1 MKKFSILLVVI
12 MCALLELRAQ
22 QMPLYTQYMMN
33 EFLLNPGSGGKN
45 DFFEAKSNNRYQWKG
60 ITDAPRTYI
69 LSVDGPLKSR
79 KVGVGGYLFTDIT
92 GPTRRTG
99 IYGSYTYHLKINEQI
114 ELGMGLSA
122 GLLQFTVDGS
132 KINLHDDADVA
143 LDGSL
148 QSVLLPDF
156 GFGLNLY
163 SKQFNIGFSAPQLVQ
178 NKLNLYSST
187 SSIGSKLED
196 HYFING
202 AYRYRPN
209 NDFTIE
215 PSVLVKVLKPVPTQ
229 IDAGLKVSYRDL
241 IWLGGAYRSLDAY
254 SAMIGLCIKKHI
266 TFAYAHDFTFSNLKN
281 YSSGTHEIL
290 VGLKFIKSTEAKVPS
305 IE

>member
-1 MKKFSILLVVI
+1 MKKISTLFIFMYV
-12 MCALLELRAQ
+12 ALNAIAQ
-22 QMPLYTQYMMN
+22 QVPLYTQYMLN
-33 EFLLNPGSGGKN
+33 EFIINPAAGGKYE
-45 DFFEAKSNNRYQWKG
+45 FFEAKSNNRYQWKG

-69 LSVDGPLKSR
+69 LSVNGPLRSR
-79 KVGVGGYLFTDIT
+79 KVGLGGYLFTDIT

-99 IYGSYTYHLKINEQI
+99 IYASYAYHLKINDQI
-114 ELGMGLSA
+114 KLGLGLSA

-143 LDGSL
+143 LGNSL

-163 SKQFNIGFSAPQLVQ
+163 SKQFSLGFSAPQLVQ
-178 NKLNLYSST
+178 NKLNLYESN
-187 SSIGSKLED
+187 SSIASKLED

-202 AYRYRPN
+202 AYRIRP
-209 NDFTIE
+209 TESIEIE
-215 PSVLVKVLKPVPTQ
+215 PSFLVKVLKPVPTQ
-229 IDAGLKVSYRDL
+229 LDIGLKVTYKQL
-241 IWLGGAYRSLDAY
+241 LWIGGAFRSKDAY
-254 SAMIGLCIKKHI
+254 SAMLGLCIQKHI

-290 VGLKFIKSTEAKVPS
+290 VGIKFIRARKEKTAE
-305 IE
+305 